1 MGCPVPVPQDVLS
14 LGNPTLDYRQKRT
27 PLPPKT
33 CWQLKWM
40 VPNLEVW
47 NFITLKLSYLCSTLN
62 FRRRDPFQN
71 WPLHPLA
78 VNMVGWFLIQL
89 KMNLSVVQLFYLLA
103 LFWQKSSH
111 ALPAL
116 YPGSGLLKLVID
128 TELLHN
134 KVTKVALTRIPIR
147 ITTVFPHVVSAGN
160 ILFWIWK
167 FLQIQIVAAK
177 VQFFTS

>member
-1 MGCPVPVPQDVLS
+1 MQVLS
-14 LGNPTLDYRQKRT
+14 LGELVHVLPIWPTANEFFFAVVINFLGQGLFESRLIFTSAKNCGFWHFTQKR
-27 PLPPKT
+27 LS
-33 CWQLKWM
+33 WFHLFLI
-40 VPNLEVW
+40 NLEVW

-134 KVTKVALTRIPIR
+134 KHYKSCID
-147 ITTVFPHVVSAGN
+147 
-160 ILFWIWK
+160 
-167 FLQIQIVAAK
+167 
-177 VQFFTS
+177 

>member
-1 MGCPVPVPQDVLS
+1 MVSIQE
-14 LGNPTLDYRQKRT
+14 
-27 PLPPKT
+27 PLLIKIRIY
-33 CWQLKWM
+33 WRVYSIHSFLI
-40 VPNLEVW
+40 NIEVW

-134 KVTKVALTRIPIR
+134 KHCRSCIDQNSNKNNYCISSYSFRTNYSFLNLEIQRSSTK
-147 ITTVFPHVVSAGN
+147 
-160 ILFWIWK
+160 
-167 FLQIQIVAAK
+167 AK
-177 VQFFTS
+177 GHST